1 MSGHASLLQRQ
12 DKRQKREARETLP
25 IQHSAIRRPN
35 SPYRTANTTTVTAAS
50 QGSATAFQANRDRQG
65 FEQMATQ
72 PDLSQMPLMM
82 AEAIPQPIAQLMA
95 NRRGAVLQA
104 FDMTP
109 LDPEGYIPEDEEEEE
124 EDDDTEIIYDENASL
139 IEQDQKEKA
148 SITQRIKKWFLA
160 LWEKMKG
167 LKDIILGFA
176 KRALKIK
183 KYGKNLVK
191 KAERIANEAWG
202 WGNEILGWASIVE
215 PSQILKTITSVSKVL
230 QKFFEYGT
238 YFKAAYQDK
247 ELWSQTELLLGDD
260 GKEKQKIWDKVKG
273 YANKAKDAVKDYVES
288 QANPK
293 TNLDKSKAY
302 RKRVQLAQS
311 ALEKFEKLDF
321 VFAFV

>member
-1 MSGHASLLQRQ
+1 MSGYASLLQRQ
-12 DKRQKREARETLP
+12 DKRQKREIGEVLP
-25 IQHSAIRRPN
+25 RHHSAIRRPN
-35 SPYRTANTTTVTAAS
+35 APDRTASTTTVTAAS
-50 QGSATAFQANRDRQG
+50 QGSATALQASQDRPN
-65 FEQMATQ
+65 FEQFVAHQ
-72 PDLSQMPLMM
+72 DLSQMPLMM
-82 AEAIPQPIAQLMA
+82 AGSMPQPLAQLMS
-95 NRRGAVLQA
+95 NRRGAVIQA

-109 LDPEGYIPEDEEEEE
+109 LNPDGYIEEDEEEEE
-124 EDDDTEIIYDENASL
+124 EDDDIEIVYDENASL
-139 IEQDQKEKA
+139 IDEDQKEKE
-148 SITQRIKKWFLA
+148 SITKRIKKWFLE

-167 LKDIILGFA
+167 LKDIIMGFA
-176 KRALKIK
+176 KRAMKIK

-202 WGNEILGWASIVE
+202 WGNEILGWTSIVE

-247 ELWSQTELLLGDD
+247 ELWAQTELLLSDD
-260 GKEKQKIWDKVKG
+260 GKEKQKMWDKIKG
-273 YANKAKDAVKDYVES
+273 YANKAKDAVKDYAKS

-293 TNLDKSKAY
+293 TNIDKSKAY